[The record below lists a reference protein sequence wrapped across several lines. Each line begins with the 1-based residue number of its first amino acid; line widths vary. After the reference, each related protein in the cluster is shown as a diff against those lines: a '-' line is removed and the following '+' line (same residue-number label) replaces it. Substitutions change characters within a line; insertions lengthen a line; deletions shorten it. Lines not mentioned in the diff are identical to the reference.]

1 MKNLIA
7 LTCLLL
13 ASFATP
19 SFAHESTN
27 DCDKQA
33 ATITDT
39 AKRAEFMKSCLKKVD
54 EEKSYE
60 QDLHDKRQHCDT
72 NAENMKLEGKKKE
85 EYLNHCYK
93 ENDFDKSNPHPK
105 M

>member
-1 MKNLIA
+1 MKHLIT
-7 LTCLLL
+7 LTFLLL
-13 ASFATP
+13 AAFTAP
-19 SFAHESTN
+19 SFAHEMTN

-33 ATITDT
+33 AEIKDH
-39 AKRAEFMKSCLKKVD
+39 KKHAEFMKECLAKVHETKSD
-54 EEKSYE
+54 EQEM
-60 QDLHDKRQHCDT
+60 HDKKQHCDT
-72 NAENMKLEGKKKE
+72 NADNMKLSGKKKE

>member
-13 ASFATP
+13 AAFATP

-39 AKRAEFMKSCLKKVD
+39 AKHAEFMKSCLKKVD

-60 QDLHDKRQHCDT
+60 QDLHDIKTALRYQCRKHE
-72 NAENMKLEGKKKE
+72 A
-85 EYLNHCYK
+85 
-93 ENDFDKSNPHPK
+93 
-105 M
+105 